1 MHNYVEVGFKFTEGD
16 DNLEIRSIHSA
27 RVVDGKFELVIRAYS
42 ENKDTLVSRL
52 MDMNKHIYADGDFVD
67 NAARKS
73 NMPS

>member
-1 MHNYVEVGFKFTEGD
+1 MHNYIEVGFKFTEGD

-67 NAARKS
+67 NAVLKS
-73 NMPS
+73 NMPN